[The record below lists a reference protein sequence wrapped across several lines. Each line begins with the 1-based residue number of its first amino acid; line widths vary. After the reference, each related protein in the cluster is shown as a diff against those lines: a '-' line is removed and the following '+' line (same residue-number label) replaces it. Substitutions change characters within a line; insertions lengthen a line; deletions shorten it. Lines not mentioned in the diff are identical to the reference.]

1 MNEPD
6 RPNPDVL
13 LASIKRNEQ
22 TKLRG
27 TLKIFFGMCAGVGK
41 TYAMLKAGQAL
52 RAKNVSVSVGIVET
66 HGRQET
72 EALLSGLP
80 LIPRLHITYKGKAL
94 SDLDLDAVLAARP
107 QYALIDELAHTNAE
121 GMRHAKRYQDVLELL
136 ENGINVL
143 TTLNVQHVESLVD
156 SVRQITGIT
165 VRETVPDSVLDMAD
179 EIELVDLPPDDLLAR
194 LKEGKVYTEERS
206 EAAVEHFFQKGNLT
220 ALREIALR
228 TTADR
233 VDLQLKDY
241 MQENRISGPWKTK
254 ERLMVAVGP
263 SPYSEQLIRW
273 TRRIAATMEAPWI
286 AVYVQASRPLSEIA
300 EKRLKKNIALAQ
312 ELGATLVTTADDDIA
327 RALIR
332 AARQNNAT
340 QIVIGKS
347 MTNPILDLV
356 HGGSLV
362 NKLIRE
368 SGAIDIYVVKSD
380 ARSTD
385 KKTVQGRR

>member
-1 MNEPD
+1 
-6 RPNPDVL
+6 L
-13 LASIKRNEQ
+13 L
-22 TKLRG
+22 
-27 TLKIFFGMCAGVGK
+27 
-41 TYAMLKAGQAL
+41 
-52 RAKNVSVSVGIVET
+52 
-66 HGRQET
+66 
-72 EALLSGLP
+72 
-80 LIPRLHITYKGKAL
+80 
-94 SDLDLDAVLAARP
+94 D
-107 QYALIDELAHTNAE
+107 
-121 GMRHAKRYQDVLELL
+121 
-136 ENGINVL
+136 NGINVL

-156 SVRQITGIT
+156 SVRQITGVT

-179 EIELVDLPPDDLLAR
+179 EIELVDLPPDDLLVR

-206 EAAVEHFFQKGNLT
+206 EAAAEHFFQKGNLT

-228 TTADR
+228 KTADR
-233 VDLQLKDY
+233 VNLQLKDY
-241 MQENRISGPWKTK
+241 MQENRISGPWKTV
-254 ERLMVAVGP
+254 ERLMVAIGP

-286 AVYVQASRPLSEIA
+286 AVCVQASRPLSQTA

-327 RALIR
+327 RALLR

-347 MTNPILDLV
+347 KSNSILDLV

-362 NKLIRE
+362 NKLIRD

-380 ARSTD
+380 AGGPPKKPFQNGVFSGIGSPMRDYIISCIAVCAATAVCFLASSYIDYRSVGMFFLFIISMLSLFT
-385 KKTVQGRR
+385 GRGPLFAAAALSAVFWDFFFIHPVFTFSISHPDRKSVV

>member
-1 MNEPD
+1 MSGPE

-13 LASIKRNEQ
+13 LASIQKKEQ
-22 TKLRG
+22 AKLRG

-52 RAKNVSVSVGIVET
+52 KARDISVYVGIVET
-66 HGRQET
+66 HGRAET
-72 EALLSGLP
+72 EALLAGLP
-80 LIPRLHITYKGKAL
+80 VTPRLYTDYKGKRV

-107 QYALIDELAHTNAE
+107 AYALIDELAHTNAE

-165 VRETVPDSVLDMAD
+165 VRETVPDSILDLAD

-206 EAAVEHFFQKGNLT
+206 EAAAQHFFQKGNLT

-228 TTADR
+228 KTADR

-241 MQENRISGPWKTK
+241 MQENRISGPWKTH

-286 AVYVQASRPLSEIA
+286 AVCVQASQPLSETA
-300 EKRLKKNIALAQ
+300 EKRLKRTSHSPRSSVRPWSPPRMTTLR
-312 ELGATLVTTADDDIA
+312 GAFE
-327 RALIR
+327 
-332 AARQNNAT
+332 
-340 QIVIGKS
+340 GCS
-347 MTNPILDLV
+347 P
-356 HGGSLV
+356 
-362 NKLIRE
+362 E
-368 SGAIDIYVVKSD
+368 
-380 ARSTD
+380 
-385 KKTVQGRR
+385 